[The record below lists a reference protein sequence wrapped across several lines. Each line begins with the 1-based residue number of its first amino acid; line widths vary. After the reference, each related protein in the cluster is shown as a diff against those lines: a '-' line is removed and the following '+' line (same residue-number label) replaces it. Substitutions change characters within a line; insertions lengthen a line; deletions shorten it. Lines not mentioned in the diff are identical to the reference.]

1 MVNEIPGGFELVNEL
16 SAPCHDDSNSDFFEV
31 EEIEQYVGLD
41 WQDIEV
47 DSDSERDFNEPQ
59 TLLKCNDCGHHFTS

>member
-41 WQDIEV
+41 W
-47 DSDSERDFNEPQ
+47 
-59 TLLKCNDCGHHFTS
+59 